1 MKLQSGIWLPM
12 LVPSLK
18 PMEDGSGIL
27 CACVESFD
35 AYILIR
41 YILIRYIEKIH
52 LKISI
57 LTPQIWSN
65 DKSE

>member
-27 CACVESFD
+27 CACVKSFD
-35 AYILIR
+35 AKIGKEDILGKFIW
-41 YILIRYIEKIH
+41 
-52 LKISI
+52 KISI
-57 LTPQIWSN
+57 LTQQIWSN